1 MSEADDAVVAKIRA
15 NAELA
20 IETLSGPAGF
30 RLGYDE
36 KSLEWVD
43 GYIERVRLGAD
54 QAMKNS
60 LISVLGSFLGECVR
74 WCYGGEW
81 VNDDGQWG
89 VAFDARNC
97 AFPFSKVYKQ
107 FENGR
112 AGGDSILIFFRVIP
126 TVFKQVRKPPP

>member
-1 MSEADDAVVAKIRA
+1 MADADEAVVAKIQA
-15 NAELA
+15 NAKLA

-30 RLGYDE
+30 PLAYDE
-36 KSLEWVD
+36 KSLAWVD
-43 GYIERVRLGAD
+43 GYIERVRLQAD
-54 QAMKNS
+54 QGMKNS

-74 WCYGGEW
+74 WCYGGRW

-89 VAFDARNC
+89 IAFDERNC

-112 AGGDSILIFFRVIP
+112 AGGDSIVVFFRVIP
-126 TVFKQVRKPPP
+126 TVFKQVRRPPP